1 MRNKSLFV
9 NMQYQIIRDQKFVFT
24 LLSYTTIFLIFVN
37 ISLVSSPVVGVIASA
52 IYFLIN
58 ATYLG
63 HAMFEQENAFV
74 EFMLGLLVLV
84 VVLGLVAWAVLILH
98 NLNSIASVIVLSITS
113 SFASF
118 LNRKE
123 KTKNAVR

>member
-1 MRNKSLFV
+1 MKNKSVFFNL
-9 NMQYQIIRDQKFVFT
+9 QYLITRDQNFVFT
-24 LLSYTTIFLIFVN
+24 VLSYLTILLIFVN
-37 ISLVSSPVVGVIASA
+37 ISLVSSPAIGVASST

-63 HAMFEQENAFV
+63 HALFEQENAFV

-84 VVLGLVAWAVLILH
+84 VILGLVAWAVLVLYS
-98 NLNSIASVIVLSITS
+98 LNNIASVIVLSIAS

-118 LNRKE
+118 MNRKV
-123 KTKNAVR
+123 KSKNAIR